1 VLASIAALSGND
13 ASAGISLV
21 WDHGADRRSEPIDVE
36 KLVND
41 FLRYDVGSTLLAS
54 LEQIGEAIDAE
65 TNKSVF
71 SEDWTIMRNYVQR
84 CHERLP
90 GAK

>member
-1 VLASIAALSGND
+1 LGY
-13 ASAGISLV
+13 
-21 WDHGADRRSEPIDVE
+21 GADRQSEPIDVE

-41 FLRYDVGSTLLAS
+41 FLRYDVSSTLLAS

-65 TNKSVF
+65 ANKNVF
-71 SEDWTIMRNYVQR
+71 GEDWTIMQNYVQR
-84 CHERLP
+84 CHERLL